1 MRPHEVG
8 ESTERNRLST
18 PRRFEYEILCAN
30 RKKRS
35 YHKFPKCHS
44 KLLVSHHC
52 RCSNTLLNLFFQT
65 HVHSLTLSD
74 KREVS
79 AKGTVHP
86 GLFEFR
92 FAKKSNKSRPEA
104 DQIAEAQRA
113 TRPHSIKQCT
123 LIKYGVVP
131 HGSLSSLY
139 GQTL

>member
-18 PRRFEYEILCAN
+18 PRRFEYEILLCESQEAFLP
-30 RKKRS
+30 
-35 YHKFPKCHS
+35 YKFPKCHS
-44 KLLVSHHC
+44 KLLMSRIHC
-52 RCSNTLLNLFFQT
+52 RCSSQSLFQT